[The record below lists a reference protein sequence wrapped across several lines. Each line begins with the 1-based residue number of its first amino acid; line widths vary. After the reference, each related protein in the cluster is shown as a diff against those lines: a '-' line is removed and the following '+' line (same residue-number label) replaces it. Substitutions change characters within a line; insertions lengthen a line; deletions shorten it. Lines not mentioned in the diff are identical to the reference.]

1 MPLTGTVHGIANG
14 RAASSLSNNLL
25 NGTQRTDPAKYVSLG
40 DFLTT
45 ANAYNSPDVREMLVK
60 TYGDQG
66 ITGFLT
72 LTGATKNAGQADQV
86 EYFEERRRHKRFAAA
101 TAVVFSSGVA
111 ATAVFD
117 SSGLQKYDVIMKIA
131 DGERFLVTS
140 ASGVTAS
147 LRSLGGVTGATVYG
161 TTATSTQSFALV
173 GNMYPQGSDQPTIF
187 TEPGVDR
194 RVNPF
199 AIIKERYQVNGSQAT
214 NIGYINV
221 GNGDY
226 RWFMYGEQ
234 EARKRFMDK
243 REMTLLFGDVFPDS
257 LTSTDV
263 ELRGTEGYFAAVES
277 RGSIYAGSAIDTMND
292 IDTIIIEMDKQGAP
306 SEYAMYLGRTFD
318 LDIDDL
324 LAKGVATGLNNGLPS
339 QFGAFNNSPE
349 MAVNLGFKSFTRG
362 GYTFHKHSWKLL
374 NDPTLVAG
382 SPYGGVLIPMSMVAD
397 ARTGLKSPA
406 LELNYKSSNGYS
418 REMEHWVTGGGVL
431 GYNNNGDAGKDVAT
445 FHYRSEVN
453 LVTRAANQHF
463 VLKTA

>member
-1 MPLTGTVHGIANG
+1 MAISKTVN
-14 RAASSLSNNLL
+14 ASDSSSNLN
-25 NGTQRTDPAKYVSLG
+25 NGTMRTDPARYVSLG

-45 ANAYNSPDVREMLVK
+45 ENAYNSPDVREMLVK

-86 EYFEERRRHKRFAAA
+86 EYFEERRRHKRFTPAA
-101 TAVVFSSGVA
+101 TITFA
-111 ATAVFD
+111 AGTATTAGFTE
-117 SSGLQKYDVIMKIA
+117 SGLQKYDVIMKVA

-140 ASGVTAS
+140 ASGNTAS
-147 LRSLGGVTGATVYG
+147 LRSLGAVYPMTGG
-161 TTATSTQSFALV
+161 TAYATSATTSQPFALV

-187 TEPGVDR
+187 TEPGIDR
-194 RVNPF
+194 RINPF
-199 AIIKERYQVNGSQAT
+199 AIVKERFQVNGSQAT

-243 REMTLLFGDVFPDS
+243 REMTLLFGDILHAG
-257 LTSTDV
+257 LTAGSSPATDV
-263 ELRGTEGYFAAVES
+263 RGTEGYFAAVEG
-277 RGSIYAGSAIDTMND
+277 RGNIYTGASIDSLTE

-306 SEYAMYLGRTFD
+306 AEYAMYLGRTFD

-324 LAKGVATGLNNGLPS
+324 LARGVATGLNNGLPS

-382 SPYGGVLIPMSMVAD
+382 SPYGGALIPMSMVAD
-397 ARTGLKSPA
+397 ARTGIKSPA
-406 LELNYKSSNGYS
+406 LEMNYKASNGYS

-463 VLKTA
+463 VLKTV

>member
-1 MPLTGTVHGIANG
+1 MAISATNNASSRTGNLSNAGTV
-14 RAASSLSNNLL
+14 
-25 NGTQRTDPAKYVSLG
+25 RTDPAKYVSIG

-45 ANAYNSPDVREMLVK
+45 ENAINRPDVREMLVK
-60 TYGDQG
+60 TFGEQG

-72 LTGATKNAGQADQV
+72 LTGAIKNAGQADQV
-86 EYFEERRRHKRFAAA
+86 EYFEERRRHKRVVVGAA
-101 TAVVFSSGVA
+101 TATFSAGVGATVVFTEA
-111 ATAVFD
+111 IA
-117 SSGLQKYDVIMKIA
+117 QKYDVLMKVT

-140 ASGVTAS
+140 ASGITAS
-147 LRSLGGVTGATVYG
+147 LRSLGAITGATAY
-161 TTATSTQSFALV
+161 TTSANPGSEFALV
-173 GNMYPQGSDQPTIF
+173 GNMYPQGSDQPSLF

-199 AIIKERYQVNGSQAT
+199 AIIKERFQVNGSQAT
-214 NIGYINV
+214 NVGYINV

-234 EARKRFMDK
+234 EARRRFMDK
-243 REMTLLFGDVFPDS
+243 REMTLLFGDFFPSGITAGQVD
-257 LTSTDV
+257 
-263 ELRGTEGYFAAVES
+263 LRGTEGYFAAVES
-277 RGSIYAGSAIDTMND
+277 RGNIYTGASIDALSEIDN
-292 IDTIIIEMDKQGAP
+292 IIIEMDKQGAP

-374 NDPTLVAG
+374 NDPTLVSG
-382 SPYGGVLIPMSMVAD
+382 SPYGGVLIPMSMVPD
-397 ARTGLKSPA
+397 AKTGMMSPA
-406 LELNYKSSNGYS
+406 LEMNYKAANGYS
-418 REMEHWVTGGGVL
+418 RELEHWVTGGGVL
-431 GYNNNGDAGKDVAT
+431 GYNNNGDTGKDVAT
-445 FHYRSEVN
+445 FHYRSECN

-463 VLKTA
+463 VLKLS

>member
-1 MPLTGTVHGIANG
+1 MAISATQN
-14 RAASSLSNNLL
+14 ASTLSGNLS

-45 ANAYNSPDVREMLVK
+45 ENAYNRPDVRDMLVK
-60 TYGDQG
+60 TFGDQG

-72 LTGATKNAGQADQV
+72 LTGATKNAGQADQI
-86 EYFEERRRHKRFAAA
+86 EYFEERRRHKRFNIA
-101 TAVVFSSGVA
+101 TGTSAPFASGVA

-117 SSGLQKYDVIMKIA
+117 ASGLQKYDVIMKIA

-140 ASGVTAS
+140 SSGVTAS

-161 TTATSTQSFALV
+161 TTAAAGATFALV

-187 TEPGVDR
+187 TDPGIDR
-194 RVNPF
+194 RINPF
-199 AIIKERYQVNGSQAT
+199 AIVKERFQVNGSQAT

-243 REMTLLFGDVFPDS
+243 REMTLLFGDFFPS
-257 LTSTDV
+257 GLTAAQVD
-263 ELRGTEGYFAAVES
+263 LRGTEGYFAAVES
-277 RGSIYAGSAIDTMND
+277 RGNIYTGATIDALSE
-292 IDTIIIEMDKQGAP
+292 IDNIIMEMDKQGAP
-306 SEYAMYLGRTFD
+306 SEYAMYLGRAFD

-324 LAKGVATGLNNGLPS
+324 LARGVATGLNNGLPS
-339 QFGAFNNSPE
+339 QFGAFNNSQE

-382 SPYGGVLIPMSMVAD
+382 SPYGGALIPMSMVAD
-397 ARTGLKSPA
+397 ARTGVKSPA
-406 LELNYKSSNGYS
+406 LEMNYKASNGYS

>member
-1 MPLTGTVHGIANG
+1 MATQSS
-14 RAASSLSNNLL
+14 ASSLAANLN
-25 NGTQRTDPAKYVSLG
+25 NGTQRTDPSKYVSLG

-45 ANAYNSPDVREMLVK
+45 ENAYNSPDVREMLVK

-86 EYFEERRRHKRFAAA
+86 EYFEERRRHKRFIVGSTSSFVTGLAA
-101 TAVVFSSGVA
+101 TVTFSE
-111 ATAVFD
+111 
-117 SSGLQKYDVIMKIA
+117 SGLQRYDVLMNIT
-131 DGERFLVTS
+131 DGERFLVVS
-140 ASGVTAS
+140 AAGGATAS
-147 LRSLGGVTGATVYG
+147 LRSLGAVGRFATGATGYATASNPG
-161 TTATSTQSFALV
+161 TEYALV
-173 GNMYPQGSDQPTIF
+173 GNMYPQGTDQPTIF
-187 TEPGVDR
+187 TEPGIDR

-199 AIIKERYQVNGSQAT
+199 AIVKERFQVSGSQAT

-243 REMTLLFGDVFPDS
+243 REMTLLFGDIFPAG
-257 LTSTDV
+257 LTAAQVDV
-263 ELRGTEGYFAAVES
+263 RGTEGYFAAVET
-277 RGSIYAGSAIDTMND
+277 RGNVVSGTNTFALAD
-292 IDTIIIEMDKQGAP
+292 IDNIIIEMDKQGAP
-306 SEYAMYLGRTFD
+306 SEYAMYLGRVLD
-318 LDIDDL
+318 LETDDL
-324 LAKGVATGLNNGLPS
+324 LATGLAGTMTNGLPS

-382 SPYGGVLIPMSMVAD
+382 SPYRGAIIPMSMVAD
-397 ARTGLKSPA
+397 ARTGVKSPA
-406 LELNYKSSNGYS
+406 LEMNYKAANGYS

-463 VLKTA
+463 VLKS

>member
-1 MPLTGTVHGIANG
+1 M
-14 RAASSLSNNLL
+14 
-25 NGTQRTDPAKYVSLG
+25 RTDPAKYVSLG

-45 ANAYNSPDVREMLVK
+45 ENAYNSPDVREMLVK
-60 TYGDQG
+60 TFGDQG

-86 EYFEERRRHKRFAAA
+86 EYFEERRRHKRYTA
-101 TAVVFSSGVA
+101 TGAAVVTTGVFA
-111 ATAVFD
+111 PITFTEA
-117 SSGLQKYDVIMKIA
+117 GLQKYDVIMKIA
-131 DGERFLVTS
+131 DGERFLVT
-140 ASGVTAS
+140 AAAGGVTAS
-147 LRSLGGVTGATVYG
+147 LRSLGASGRFATGS
-161 TTATSTQSFALV
+161 TSYETDVSNGQAFALV

-187 TEPGVDR
+187 TEPGIDR
-194 RVNPF
+194 RINPF
-199 AIIKERYQVNGSQAT
+199 AIVKERFQVNGSQAT

-243 REMTLLFGDVFPDS
+243 REMTLLFGDIFPAG
-257 LTSTDV
+257 LAAGDV
-263 ELRGTEGYFAAVES
+263 SDVRGTEGYFSAVEQ
-277 RGSIYAGSAIDTMND
+277 RGNVISGAGTFALTDVDS
-292 IDTIIIEMDKQGAP
+292 IIIEMDKQGAP
-306 SEYAMYLGRTFD
+306 SEYAMYLGRALD
-318 LDIDDL
+318 LDVDDL
-324 LAKGVATGLNNGLPS
+324 LATGLSTGGINNGLPS

-374 NDPTLVAG
+374 NDPTLVGG
-382 SPYGGVLIPMSMVAD
+382 SPYLGAIIPMAMVAD
-397 ARTGLKSPA
+397 ARTGVKSPA
-406 LELNYKSSNGYS
+406 LEMNYKASNGYS

-463 VLKTA
+463 VLKS

>member
-1 MPLTGTVHGIANG
+1 MASQSS
-14 RAASSLSNNLL
+14 ASSLSTNLT
-25 NGTQRTDPAKYVSLG
+25 NGTMRTDPAKYVSLG

-45 ANAYNSPDVREMLVK
+45 ENAYNSPDVREMLVK
-60 TYGDQG
+60 TFGDQG

-86 EYFEERRRHKRFAAA
+86 EYFEERRRHKRYTASGASVVTAGVFAPITFTEA
-101 TAVVFSSGVA
+101 
-111 ATAVFD
+111 
-117 SSGLQKYDVIMKIA
+117 GLQKYDVIMKIA
-131 DGERFLVTS
+131 DGERFLVTAS
-140 ASGVTAS
+140 AGGVTAS
-147 LRSLGGVTGATVYG
+147 LRSLGATGRFATG
-161 TTATSTQSFALV
+161 STSYEVDVADGAAFALV

-187 TEPGVDR
+187 TEPGIDR

-199 AIIKERYQVNGSQAT
+199 AIVKERFQVNGSQAT

-243 REMTLLFGDVFPDS
+243 REMTLLFGDIFPAG
-257 LTSTDV
+257 LTAGQVSDV
-263 ELRGTEGYFAAVES
+263 RGTEGYFAAVEN
-277 RGSIYAGSAIDTMND
+277 RGNIVSGAGTFALADVDN
-292 IDTIIIEMDKQGAP
+292 IIIEMDKQGAP
-306 SEYAMYLGRTFD
+306 SEYAMYLGRALD
-318 LDIDDL
+318 LDVDDL
-324 LAKGVATGLNNGLPS
+324 LATGLATGGLSNGLPS

-374 NDPTLVAG
+374 NDPTLVGG
-382 SPYGGVLIPMSMVAD
+382 SPYLGAIIPMAMVAD
-397 ARTGLKSPA
+397 ARTGVKSPA
-406 LELNYKSSNGYS
+406 LEMNYKASNGYS

-463 VLKTA
+463 VLKS

>member
-1 MPLTGTVHGIANG
+1 MATQSSASALSTNLT
-14 RAASSLSNNLL
+14 
-25 NGTQRTDPAKYVSLG
+25 NGTMRTDPAKYVSLG

-45 ANAYNSPDVREMLVK
+45 ENAYNSPDVREMLVK
-60 TYGDQG
+60 TFGDQG

-86 EYFEERRRHKRFAAA
+86 EYFEERRRHKRYTA
-101 TAVVFSSGVA
+101 TGAAVVTTGVFA
-111 ATAVFD
+111 PITFTEA
-117 SSGLQKYDVIMKIA
+117 GLQKYDVIMKIA
-131 DGERFLVTS
+131 DGERFLVT
-140 ASGVTAS
+140 AAAGGVTAS
-147 LRSLGGVTGATVYG
+147 LRSLGASGRFATGS
-161 TTATSTQSFALV
+161 TSYETDVSNGQAFALV

-187 TEPGVDR
+187 TEPGIDR
-194 RVNPF
+194 RINPF
-199 AIIKERYQVNGSQAT
+199 AIVKERFQVNGSQAT

-243 REMTLLFGDVFPDS
+243 REMTLLFGDIFPAG
-257 LTSTDV
+257 LAAGDV
-263 ELRGTEGYFAAVES
+263 SDVRGTEGYFSAVEQ
-277 RGSIYAGSAIDTMND
+277 RGNVISGAGTFALTDVDS
-292 IDTIIIEMDKQGAP
+292 IIIEMDKQGAP
-306 SEYAMYLGRTFD
+306 SEYAMYLGRALD
-318 LDIDDL
+318 LDVDDL
-324 LAKGVATGLNNGLPS
+324 LATGLSTGGINNGLPS

-374 NDPTLVAG
+374 NDPTLVGG
-382 SPYGGVLIPMSMVAD
+382 SPYLGAIIPMAMVAD
-397 ARTGLKSPA
+397 ARTGVKSPA
-406 LELNYKSSNGYS
+406 LEMNYKASNGYS

-463 VLKTA
+463 VLKS

>member
-1 MPLTGTVHGIANG
+1 MAISATNNASARTGNLSNAGTV
-14 RAASSLSNNLL
+14 
-25 NGTQRTDPAKYVSLG
+25 RTDPAKYVSIG

-45 ANAYNSPDVREMLVK
+45 ENAINRPDVREMLVK
-60 TYGDQG
+60 TFGEQG

-72 LTGATKNAGQADQV
+72 LTGAIKNAGQADQV
-86 EYFEERRRHKRFAAA
+86 EYFEERRRHKRVVVGATAAA
-101 TAVVFSSGVA
+101 FSAGVGATVVFTEA
-111 ATAVFD
+111 IA
-117 SSGLQKYDVIMKIA
+117 QKYDVLMKVA

-140 ASGVTAS
+140 ASGATAS
-147 LRSLGGVTGATVYG
+147 LRSLGAITGATAYG
-161 TTATSTQSFALV
+161 TTASAGAEFALV
-173 GNMYPQGSDQPTIF
+173 GNMYPQGSDQPSLF

-194 RVNPF
+194 RINPF
-199 AIIKERYQVNGSQAT
+199 AIIKERFQVNGSQAT
-214 NIGYINV
+214 NVGYINV

-243 REMTLLFGDVFPDS
+243 REMTLLFGDFFPSGITAGQVD
-257 LTSTDV
+257 
-263 ELRGTEGYFAAVES
+263 LRGTEGYFAAVES
-277 RGSIYAGSAIDTMND
+277 RGNIYTGASIDALSEIDN
-292 IDTIIIEMDKQGAP
+292 IIIEMDKQGSP

-374 NDPTLVAG
+374 NDPTLVSG
-382 SPYGGVLIPMSMVAD
+382 SPYGGVLIPMSMVPD
-397 ARTGLKSPA
+397 AKTGMMSPA
-406 LELNYKSSNGYS
+406 LELNYKAANGYS
-418 REMEHWVTGGGVL
+418 RELEHWVTGGGVL

-445 FHYRSEVN
+445 FHYRSECN

-463 VLKTA
+463 VLKLS